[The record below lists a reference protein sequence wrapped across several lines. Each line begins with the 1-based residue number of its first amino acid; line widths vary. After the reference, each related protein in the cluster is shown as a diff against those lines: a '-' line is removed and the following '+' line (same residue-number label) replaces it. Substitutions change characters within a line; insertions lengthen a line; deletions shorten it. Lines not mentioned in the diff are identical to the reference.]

1 MEKKETILIVDDTP
15 NNLRIL
21 SQILSDA
28 GYIVRPC
35 PSGKL
40 ALKAAR
46 AQIPSLILLDIVMPE
61 MDGYEVCKILKTDAK
76 TENIPILFISALD
89 DLSNKMKAF
98 EVGGLDYITKP
109 FHAGEV
115 LARIKTHL
123 ELQRVKEEL
132 TDNFN
137 QMELEFVKARQTQE
151 LLMSRK
157 FPSIP
162 EVDVDIRYRSMT
174 KVGGDYY
181 DFFYEDGHLG
191 ILIADVSGHGAAAS
205 LIVSIV
211 KIVFYY
217 QKNNMLNP
225 SLLLQNMNE
234 AFYGNIGKEFVTATY
249 LLIDLKKQKITVANA
264 AHPPLLLLR
273 EGSKEIIQILPRG
286 TLLGIKPDAK
296 FQSLEIDFQ
305 PKDRLLLYTDGLI
318 EAPNESNE
326 MYDEERLADFLRKNR
341 NLKPSELS
349 EKLMKEIIDWSGGE
363 LKLEDD
369 IMIITID
376 NKINN

>member
-61 MDGYEVCKILKTDAK
+61 MDGYEVCKILKTDTK